1 MERAPVPW
9 SRGMMSFQGRRV
21 VLPTVTE
28 EVESSTRTTMGMV
41 WNQPPSSPA
50 GSSPIRAASR
60 AR

>member
-1 MERAPVPW
+1 MPW

-41 WNQPPSSPA
+41 WNQVPSSPA